1 MDNKIEGGY
10 ILTPRYW
17 DKSEA
22 ADWPPVTRELWFWI
36 LRNVSPCDNK
46 TIHRGEC
53 LFSINRAR
61 NALSWKSGYRP
72 ESYSAA
78 QIGRAIKRLRDE
90 GAITTKKST
99 RGIRVTVVNY
109 DAYQNPANY
118 EEETP
123 PTDNAAHTTNYD
135 IYNFQ

>member
-36 LRNVSPCDNK
+36 LRNVSQYNN
-46 TIHRGEC
+46 TNFRRGEY
-53 LFSINRAR
+53 LFSINQAR
-61 NALSWKSGYRP
+61 NALSWQSGYRT

-99 RGIRVTVVNY
+99 CGIRVMVVNY
-109 DAYQNPANY
+109 DAYQNPENY
-118 EEETP
+118 EGNP
-123 PTDNAAHTTNYD
+123 W
-135 IYNFQ
+135 